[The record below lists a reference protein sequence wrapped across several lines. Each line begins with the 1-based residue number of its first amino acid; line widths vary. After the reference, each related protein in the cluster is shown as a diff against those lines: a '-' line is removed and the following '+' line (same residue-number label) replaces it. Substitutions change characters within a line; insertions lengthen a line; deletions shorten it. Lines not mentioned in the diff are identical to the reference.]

1 MGLGMHRLIK
11 RSSLPTEEKERLSE
25 ILERTLRR
33 LDLVDRNDAL
43 TESIARMI
51 IDLDRSGVRDPD
63 EIAGR
68 VLRRSDWTR
77 SARPNRVRR
86 DRARDR
92 PMATAK
98 RLDPGRPAEYGQ
110 SRPCWT
116 DPVRRPRPDFQ
127 NLRRIVPLAKHVAAD
142 G

>member
-51 IDLDRSGVRDPD
+51 IDLDRSGVRDPE

-68 VLRRSDWTR
+68 VLKAFGLDEERATKPRQTR
-77 SARPNRVRR
+77 SRPGSTDG
-86 DRARDR
+86 DREV
-92 PMATAK
+92 T
-98 RLDPGRPAEYGQ
+98 
-110 SRPCWT
+110 
-116 DPVRRPRPDFQ
+116 
-127 NLRRIVPLAKHVAAD
+127 
-142 G
+142 